1 MNATDLPAAVE
12 EYLRDDRA
20 ELFEFAGT
28 LVGYDAQNP
37 RARTT
42 AVDHLRTDFRRRE
55 PTVDPGDERDNREV
69 GRLLRAGGRR
79 RRHVAGGRPSP
90 AGCEVSPD
98 TGGGFMMLGPLHML
112 MTVSVLDSYVESME
126 RIQPNQANN
135 YGNTHGGEMVR
146 LMDELAAV
154 AAMTVAGETC
164 VTAHISSVDFRSPI
178 PVGHVAE
185 LSAYVYDT
193 GDSSLEVYVD
203 VESLNPREDE
213 AAPTTAA
220 CFTMVAVGEDGDPV
234 EVPAVVPETDRG
246 ERLVEAA
253 PC

>member
-1 MNATDLPAAVE
+1 MTL
-12 EYLRDDRA
+12 
-20 ELFEFAGT
+20 EF
-28 LVGYDAQNP
+28 LY
-37 RARTT
+37 
-42 AVDHLRTDFRRRE
+42 
-55 PTVDPGDERDNREV
+55 
-69 GRLLRAGGRR
+69 
-79 RRHVAGGRPSP
+79 
-90 AGCEVSPD
+90 
-98 TGGGFMMLGPLHML
+98 MM

-193 GDSSLEVYVD
+193 GDSSLEVYVG
-203 VESLNPREDE
+203 VESRNPREDE

-246 ERLVEAA
+246 ERLVETA